1 MPQPDNRREQG
12 AVTQTS
18 QQQIA
23 PQGQM
28 APSISQISGGAAAAA
43 PVLQI
48 GQQAQIRQTG
58 AELYQALAGTL
69 QGVAQGLQNYEKMYN
84 LVSETDYAEFETA
97 YLTEHDRVKGDPAK
111 LKVWMDN
118 QTYKPNRVTSKRFF
132 GLRAQINGK
141 AYEEDQM
148 DLWMEDLSKISQM
161 DTTTGLDYLRQ
172 RMELQDPNSPYA
184 KQAER
189 KMIEL
194 QGQVATSTRNV
205 NMTGLFLQYQ
215 EENVS
220 LVEQLKQNPQ
230 FAQSLDNPAF
240 QLVLANR
247 SLGLATVDP
256 ASGQVQLSSGETFD
270 LNSITGVELT
280 ALQNSIGEY
289 MDTADPQLAMQAY
302 RAANLP
308 AGVLGRNQ
316 ATGTPAWK
324 SGGELFIRLSG
335 VDPAKSVRDY
345 LLNGMP
351 VGVDNAPNMAKAL
364 MGLGAQIAGNENL
377 PAAERTRLLGE
388 LRELVSY
395 DNESSTP
402 VWEAYG
408 IESKEEFTAL
418 FGPDALESLDQAFT
432 EAAMQSMND
441 GFSFIQTNAG
451 RATSTA
457 QVRQAFN
464 FGFETQILPQLVEIG
479 NDARVLVYDAETEQ
493 ITKLTVE
500 EYEKFRKSPDFTPSS
515 IVAGVEIVEP
525 EFSDK
530 VPFMFGMDP
539 TGEGGF
545 VYTGS
550 GNAQATQAMRK
561 TTDNLNKT
569 WDTAKNTEKWISGSG
584 PMLPPN
590 AQDAVAHLFTGV
602 KNPYQAL
609 ATMARPGLIPGVD
622 VFPSGESGEASFN
635 VYDENFNEN
644 KLADLGFQERDLVS
658 LAVNKSLNLENHIRK
673 RYGERAVTATKF
685 AGLVDPNLKGDDF
698 QAEIDRIHGLRGSNE
713 YNLLT
718 TTTKNYT
725 ENLLGAISSIEQ
737 GIDVDITAALNP
749 AAFAEEPTTTTLWED
764 AIAART
770 QTDYLE
776 RYGKSIE
783 DDIISGDPARVNRA
797 RNHIQEVSA
806 ELSKDSLLVGVS
818 GPSRLIEH
826 VKMNPTRT
834 SHMPSNPDDL
844 YAPGEFSI
852 TAASQG
858 LLAFMDTIS
867 ATEGEGEAPD
877 VANVAKAFGLETTMD
892 LVRFRAFLKTG
903 QADTQEQR
911 RRYTTL
917 RKVLE
922 SGIEIVPVDRSPGQ
936 TTAIIED
943 KDTGASYQ
951 EMEYRIQINED
962 MIKRSQKLSGS
973 SIEWLIRGLTGTSVQ
988 PGMDPTVYETVA
1000 GKGKD
1005 IIIRRRLYLSR
1016 PPQGLQTGNEV
1027 YNSDRYPR
1035 VKDDMEGIPLTTGQA
1050 LRP

>member
-12 AVTQTS
+12 AVTQTT

-28 APSISQISGGAAAAA
+28 APSISPISGGAAAAA

-48 GQQAQIRQTG
+48 GQQAQIQQTG

-69 QGVAQGLQNYEKMYN
+69 QGVSQGLQNYEKMYN
-84 LVSETDYAEFETA
+84 LVSEADYAEFETA
-97 YLTEHDRVKGDPAK
+97 YLTEHDRVKGDPTK

-247 SLGLATVDP
+247 ALGLATVDP

-324 SGGELFIRLSG
+324 TVSELFNRLSG
-335 VDPAKSVRDY
+335 VDAAKNVRDH
-345 LLNGMP
+345 LMNGMP
-351 VGVDNAPNMAKAL
+351 VGVENAPNMAKAL

-377 PAAERTRLLGE
+377 PASERTRLLGE

-395 DNESSTP
+395 DNDSSTP

-418 FGPDALESLDQAFT
+418 FGPDALERLDQAFT
-432 EAAMQSMND
+432 GAALESMND
-441 GFSFIQTNAG
+441 GFTFIQANAG

-500 EYEKFRKSPDFTPSS
+500 EYDRFRKSSDFTPSS

-550 GNAQATQAMRK
+550 GNAQATQAMGK
-561 TTDNLNKT
+561 TITSLNEM
-569 WDTAKNTEKWISGSG
+569 WDTAKNTEVWSTRADI
-584 PMLPPN
+584 PYPN
-590 AQDAVAHLFTGV
+590 AQNATAHLMAI
-602 KNPYQAL
+602 NPYQGLAL
-609 ATMARPGLIPGVD
+609 LARPQVVGD
-622 VFPSGESGEASFN
+622 AFPSGVAGDAAFEVFDATFGPSALAN
-635 VYDENFNEN
+635 VDG
-644 KLADLGFQERDLVS
+644 DVRDLTT
-658 LAVNKSLNLENHIRK
+658 LAASASTGLMNRVEK
-673 RYGERAVTATKF
+673 RHGAKGVTAIRF

-698 QAEIDRIHGLRGSNE
+698 SAEIDRIHGLRTSNE

-718 TTTKNYT
+718 TTTENYT
-725 ENLLGAISSIEQ
+725 EKLLGAISSIEQ

-749 AAFAEEPTTTTLWED
+749 AASADEPTTTTLWED
-764 AIAART
+764 AIAVRT

-776 RYGKSIE
+776 RYKKTLG
-783 DDIISGDPARVNRA
+783 DDIVSGDPARVNRA
-797 RNHIQEVSA
+797 RNHIQEIGA

-844 YAPGEFSI
+844 YAPGEFST

-867 ATEGEGEAPD
+867 ATEMEGKAPD
-877 VANVAKAFGLETTMD
+877 LGRVASAFGLLGAGDVQRFQDFLRTGRAPSQSI
-892 LVRFRAFLKTG
+892 LNRYNRVRAAL
-903 QADTQEQR
+903 EQ
-911 RRYTTL
+911 
-917 RKVLE
+917 
-922 SGIEIVPVDRSPGQ
+922 GIEIVPVDKAPGQ

-943 KDTGASYQ
+943 KETGASYQ
-951 EMEYRIQINED
+951 EMEYRVQIKEDIQQD
-962 MIKRSQKLSGS
+962 PSLLY
-973 SIEWLIRGLTGTSVQ
+973 SIGKFAYEAAFPGMSLPAQMPV
-988 PGMDPTVYETVA
+988 GMDPTVYETVA

-1005 IIIRRRLYLSR
+1005 IVIKRRLYLSR
-1016 PPQGLQTGNEV
+1016 LPQGLQTGNEV
-1027 YNSDRYPR
+1027 YNSDRYP
-1035 VKDDMEGIPLTTGQA
+1035 
-1050 LRP
+1050 